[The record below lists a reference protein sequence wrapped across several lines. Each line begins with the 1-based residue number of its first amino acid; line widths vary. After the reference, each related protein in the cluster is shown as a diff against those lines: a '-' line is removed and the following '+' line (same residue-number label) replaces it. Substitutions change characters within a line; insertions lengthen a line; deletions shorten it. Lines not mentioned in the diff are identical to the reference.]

1 MGKKLCKDCSRKK
14 AEEQASR
21 LMDSWMCFFYNDV
34 WCPHS
39 KIPKSLRVGSVCQ
52 TCEHFALFNAEMEKE
67 DEKFFDMV
75 ENPKKYGFGGF

>member
-39 KIPKSLRVGSVCQ
+39 KIPKSLRVGSVC
-52 TCEHFALFNAEMEKE
+52 
-67 DEKFFDMV
+67 
-75 ENPKKYGFGGF
+75 